1 MLNLDK
7 KPRKTSCNCVNC
19 GKKGNNHD
27 FIMVITFNSKRS
39 YYCSEECRNSMTEAQ
54 KMKSDC
60 EYAMV
65 DIIGT
70 ELNYGKVAQD
80 FVKQKIKEYEDQGHL
95 ETLHNFLYRK
105 LIEIKCKVMFKE
117 FKIAKFKAKYVFAI
131 IDSEIQKELE
141 AKKIHEMRIVEHQ
154 EVIDITPDKK
164 LKGGKDISGLIGI

>member
-1 MLNLDK
+1 MDK

-27 FIMVITFNSKRS
+27 FLMVITFNSKRS
-39 YYCSEECRNSMTEAQ
+39 YYCSEECRDSMTEAQ

-65 DIIGT
+65 DIIGSG
-70 ELNYGKVAQD
+70 LNYGKVAQD
-80 FVKQKIKEYEDQGHL
+80 YVRQTIKSYEERGQL
-95 ETLHNFLYRK
+95 ETLHNFMYRK
-105 LIEIKCKVMFKE
+105 LLDLKAKTMFKE

-131 IDSEIQKELE
+131 IESEIQKELA
-141 AKKIHEMRIVEHQ
+141 AKKIHEMRIVENT
-154 EVIDITPDKK
+154 ETIDLVPDKK